1 MMAIKAV
8 TSTMNKTVGAL
19 LILPAV
25 CKRENI
31 SAPHETI
38 EKATPIVLYKKFL
51 LIKISATNTE

>member
-1 MMAIKAV
+1 
-8 TSTMNKTVGAL
+8 MNKTVGAL